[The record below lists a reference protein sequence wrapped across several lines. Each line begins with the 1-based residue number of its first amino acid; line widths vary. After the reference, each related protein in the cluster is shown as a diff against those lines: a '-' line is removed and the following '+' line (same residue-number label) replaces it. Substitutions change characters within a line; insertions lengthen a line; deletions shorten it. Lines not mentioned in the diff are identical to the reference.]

1 MEDQQ
6 AKSGQPEGSSGG
18 ECKSHKLPSIIN
30 YDEVS
35 IKNMKHSNSIKQFS
49 SSSHTDNLEINRDSM
64 VFRSRDNKYSIDGGS
79 SILTNNGYPSIEHK
93 SDDHHKSNNK
103 KRAVPMS

>member
-1 MEDQQ
+1 
-6 AKSGQPEGSSGG
+6 
-18 ECKSHKLPSIIN
+18 
-30 YDEVS
+30 
-35 IKNMKHSNSIKQFS
+35 MKHSNSIKQFS

-79 SILTNNGYPSIEHK
+79 SILTNNNYPSIEHK

>member
-1 MEDQQ
+1 
-6 AKSGQPEGSSGG
+6 
-18 ECKSHKLPSIIN
+18 
-30 YDEVS
+30 
-35 IKNMKHSNSIKQFS
+35 
-49 SSSHTDNLEINRDSM
+49 M